1 PDVRHL
7 QLRLQNQEG
16 IMKALTRN
24 ATFASL
30 VLVGVTM
37 SAYQPSRAEQIVQ
50 GTVTAAHYAAAAAA
64 TSSQCHIMPVQ
75 AGHGA
80 RAPGQPG
87 HGLPPIRPD
96 CDIQA
101 GAASAVP
108 GTPSQDMTFHG
119 GPTVLTATSH
129 FIFLNCPVNCA
140 TDLGNP
146 TQFLT

>member
-1 PDVRHL
+1 
-7 QLRLQNQEG
+7 
-16 IMKALTRN
+16 MKALRQGMV
-24 ATFASL
+24 ACV
-30 VLVGVTM
+30 VLVGVTI

-50 GTVTAAHYAAAAAA
+50 GTVTAAHYAAAAAS

-75 AGHGA
+75 AGYGA

-108 GTPSQDMTFHG
+108 GTPSQDMTYHG
-119 GPTVLTATSH
+119 GQTVLT
-129 FIFLNCPVNCA
+129 
-140 TDLGNP
+140 
-146 TQFLT
+146 